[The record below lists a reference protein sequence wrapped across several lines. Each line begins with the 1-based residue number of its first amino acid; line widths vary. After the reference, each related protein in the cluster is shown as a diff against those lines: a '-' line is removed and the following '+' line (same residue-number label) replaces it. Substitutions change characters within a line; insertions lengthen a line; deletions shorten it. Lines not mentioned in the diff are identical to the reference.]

1 MVSVFKWFAIY
12 PKLFSIKIAHRYIY
26 LTFFFVSFEYK
37 IFIFYQ
43 WSFVDNIVHGDANIN
58 HIINIDSINSIVVT
72 GVIVNTNTIVEID
85 QMLTMTLM
93 LKTVA
98 VTTIDQFW
106 QLC

>member
-1 MVSVFKWFAIY
+1 MVSVLKWLSIY
-12 PKLFSIKIAHRYIY
+12 PKLFFNQNCSSLHLPDI
-26 LTFFFVSFEYK
+26 LFFVSFEYK

-58 HIINIDSINSIVVT
+58 LIINIDSINIIVVT

-85 QMLTMTLM
+85 QMLTVTLV

-98 VTTIDQFW
+98 MATIDQFR
-106 QLC
+106 Q